1 MILGRMFV
9 LALLVACSTPAEP
22 ASVVKQ
28 AAKAEI
34 GADLQVDWP
43 SVPSDLV
50 TGDREAMAAA
60 LHRAKAA
67 AASRPIPQRNGG
79 VAPNILVVVLD
90 TVRADHLGMYGYTE
104 GTTPKLDAWAAGAR
118 VWDNAWTDAPWT
130 LPAHASMFTGKSQ
143 REHGARS
150 VGRDDPRK
158 GAPLGEANVT
168 IAERLQTAGY
178 RTVAVAANPA
188 FLHPSYGLGQG
199 FDVWMNDGLGAD
211 PRGVPYLAADRVVPM
226 AEAAL
231 AQEDAHPL
239 FLFVNFI
246 DAHRPYKA
254 RKGFVKSPELLR
266 KSSLPGEK
274 GYAKMVRKLMAGG
287 PLDLDLRDSWV
298 QGYDAELRW
307 LDQNVSQL
315 LGNSRVPATVFVLSD
330 HGEYLG
336 EHSLVEHAK
345 DVYEPVLHVPF
356 MAKGPGFLPG
366 RDPAPIQGHDLAWMV
381 LDAAGLD
388 STGLEH
394 TGSLQVA
401 DLYYTLKKDLMA
413 PYGKR
418 FDRIRRA
425 FRVGSQ
431 KYITGSDG
439 TREMYDLA
447 ADPAERRP
455 LVDVPP
461 ELAAAELAWLAAHP
475 EVELVPASEGGALGP
490 DEEALKA
497 LGYAE

>member
-1 MILGRMFV
+1 MV
-9 LALLVACSTPAEP
+9 ALALLFACSTPPEP
-22 ASVVKQ
+22 PPAPKPERPKLEEGS
-28 AAKAEI
+28 
-34 GADLQVDWP
+34 DLQVDWP
-43 SVPSDLV
+43 PVPADLV
-50 TGDREAMAAA
+50 TGDRDAMAAA
-60 LHRAKAA
+60 LASAKT
-67 AASRPIPQRNGG
+67 AASARPIPRRNGAT
-79 VAPNILVVVLD
+79 APNILVIVLD
-90 TVRADHLGMYGYTE
+90 TVRADHLGMYGYPE

-118 VWDNAWTDAPWT
+118 VWENAWTDAPWT

-158 GAPLGEANVT
+158 GAPLAERNVT
-168 IAERLQTAGY
+168 LAERLQTAGY

-211 PRGVPYLAADRVVPM
+211 PRGVPYLAADRVVPL

-231 AQEDAHPL
+231 AVEDPHPL

-254 RKGFVKSPELLR
+254 RAGFVKSPELLR
-266 KSSLPGEK
+266 RASLTGEK
-274 GYAKMVRKLMAGG
+274 GYAKMVRKLMSGG

-307 LDQNVSQL
+307 LDQNVSEL
-315 LGNSRVPATVFVLSD
+315 LGNSRVPPTVFLLSD

-356 MAKGPGFLPG
+356 IAKGPDYLPG
-366 RDPAPIQGHDLAWMV
+366 RDTAPIQGHDLAWMV
-381 LDAAGLD
+381 LEAAGVD
-388 STGLEH
+388 SADLERTG
-394 TGSLQVA
+394 TLQVA

-425 FRVGSQ
+425 YRVGSQ

-439 TREMYDLA
+439 SREMYDLA
-447 ADPAERRP
+447 ADPGERGP
-455 LVDVPP
+455 LMDVPAQL
-461 ELAAAELAWLAAHP
+461 LAAETAWLAAHP
-475 EVELVPASEGGALGP
+475 EVPLVPASEGGALGP

>member
-1 MILGRMFV
+1 MVALV
-9 LALLVACSTPAEP
+9 LLFACSTPAESP
-22 ASVVKQ
+22 P
-28 AAKAEI
+28 AAKPARVKSEE
-34 GADLQVDWP
+34 GSDLQVDWP
-43 SVPSDLV
+43 AVPADLAR
-50 TGDREAMAAA
+50 GDRDMMASA
-60 LHRAKAA
+60 LTKAGLA
-67 AASRPIPQRNGG
+67 AASRPIPQKKGTK
-79 VAPNILVVVLD
+79 APNILVIVLD

-104 GTTPKLDAWAAGAR
+104 GTTPKLDAWATGAR
-118 VWDNAWTDAPWT
+118 VWENAWTDAPWT

-158 GAPLGEANVT
+158 GAPLGEGNVT
-168 IAERLQTAGY
+168 IAERLQAVGY

-199 FDVWMNDGLGAD
+199 FDVWMNEGLGAD
-211 PRGVPYLAADRVVPM
+211 PRGVPYLAADRVVPL

-231 AQEDAHPL
+231 AQEDEHPL

-266 KSSLPGEK
+266 KASLPGEK

-315 LGNSRVPATVFVLSD
+315 LGNSRVPSTVFLLSD

-356 MAKGPGFLPG
+356 MAKGPDFLPG
-366 RDPAPIQGHDLAWMV
+366 RDTAPVQGHDLAWMV
-381 LDAAGLD
+381 LQTAGLD
-388 STGLEH
+388 SADLER

-425 FRVGSQ
+425 FRVGSK
-431 KYITGSDG
+431 KYINGSDG
-439 TREMYDLA
+439 TREAYDLE
-447 ADPAERRP
+447 ADPGERGP
-455 LVDVPP
+455 LVEVPA
-461 ELAAAELAWLAAHP
+461 ELLAAETVWLAAHP
-475 EVELVPASEGGALGP
+475 EVPVVPESEGGALGP